1 MGGEGGGAGAYA
13 LQVVG
18 ALMPSMQVFF
28 ASQDDLAMPS
38 RPIGH
43 EVVVEV
49 SKALMADS
57 VFAKRAATHGGLFV
71 S

>member
-1 MGGEGGGAGAYA
+1 
-13 LQVVG
+13 
-18 ALMPSMQVFF
+18 MQVFF